1 MKGSVPRKPWKPPC
15 PTPLVL
21 TGGGALIKN
30 LDKRLRDE
38 TGLPVSMA
46 EDPLA
51 SVALGTGRMLSD
63 FVLLRKIC
71 LER

>member
-1 MKGSVPRKPWKPPC
+1 MDKGI
-15 PTPLVL
+15 VL

-51 SVALGTGRMLSD
+51 SVALGTGKMLSD
-63 FVLLRKIC
+63 FALLRKIC